1 MSTSVIDGAVAVSPR
16 ASVAIEARGV
26 GQMFRSTRV
35 LDDVSF
41 SVAAGEVHALLGPN
55 GAGKTT
61 LLRALMGLL
70 DPTEGSVRVLG
81 DEAKRRSPTLRGR
94 IGFIPSGDR
103 SLYLR
108 ISGRENLRFFA
119 RMQGLRKGDAV
130 RRANELL
137 QAVDLMDAADR
148 PVRSYSHGMQ
158 KRLSVARALIR
169 EPEVLLVD
177 EATHDLDPDNAERVR
192 DLVRAV
198 ALRGAAVIWTTQ
210 RIEEIQ
216 GLADHATVLNRGR
229 VLFSGTTAN
238 FTARADPRRY
248 LLRLEG
254 DVDDGVLSHL
264 VEGIG
269 IIRSMPGDAG
279 MYVMELAEGRAIGE
293 AVLALAAGSVRVMAC
308 SQERPSIETAFLDIT
323 RSDDL

>member
-1 MSTSVIDGAVAVSPR
+1 MSTSLIDGAVAVSPP
-16 ASVAIEARGV
+16 ASIAIEASGV
-26 GQMFRSTRV
+26 GQVFRSTRV

-41 SVAAGEVHALLGPN
+41 SVRAGEVHALLGPN

-70 DPTEGSVRVLG
+70 APTEGSVRVLG
-81 DEAKRRSPTLRGR
+81 DEAKRRSPALRGR

-119 RMQGLRKGDAV
+119 RMQGLRKRDAIA
-130 RRANELL
+130 RATELL
-137 QAVDLMDAADR
+137 QAVDLMEAADR

-216 GLADHATVLNRGR
+216 GLADNATVLNRGR
-229 VLFSGTTAN
+229 VLFSGTTAGL
-238 FTARADPRRY
+238 TAQADPRRY
-248 LLRLEG
+248 LMRLEG
-254 DVDDGVLSHL
+254 DTGGGVLSRL
-264 VEGIG
+264 VDGMG
-269 IIRSMPGDAG
+269 TIRPMLGDAG
-279 MYVMELAEGRAIGE
+279 MYVMELADDRAIGDV
-293 AVLALAAGSVRVMAC
+293 VLALAAGSVRVIAC
-308 SQERPSIETAFLDIT
+308 THERPSIETAFLDIT
-323 RSDDL
+323 RSDDR